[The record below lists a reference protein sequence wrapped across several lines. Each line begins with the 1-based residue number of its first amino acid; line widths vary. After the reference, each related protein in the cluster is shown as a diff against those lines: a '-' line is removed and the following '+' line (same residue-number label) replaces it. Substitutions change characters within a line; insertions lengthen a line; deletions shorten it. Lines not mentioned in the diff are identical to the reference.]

1 VLQLVL
7 DVIADFG
14 RARRG
19 EPPRAHAPAPEDSAK
34 VS

>member
-1 VLQLVL
+1 
-7 DVIADFG
+7 VIADFV